1 MNCFKMLFLSVFLMM
16 FAVSGYAKTTKEH
29 PLIRPFPGSV
39 LADNM
44 SKYNKFNAYEF
55 YYLNETTKKR
65 EKKTIKGEYWRLL
78 YEVRTPSGDRVRT
91 ISKLEFFENYR
102 AAAVEKGGRV
112 VFEDGGQ
119 MVLTIPRDDGGV
131 TWLKVTGNAGLGQQD
146 LIIVDEEP
154 FKKSLTF
161 GPTEMKAAL
170 DAEGRVQ
177 LHGILFDLDK
187 ATLQPESS
195 KQLQHVV
202 DLLKDNPDLKLEVQG
217 HTDDQGSDD
226 YNLKLSQRR
235 AETVVVYL
243 DLFGVDISR
252 LVPKGYGESKP
263 VMPNTTEEGRAKNRR
278 VELVKLIS
286 IGASGK

>member
-1 MNCFKMLFLSVFLMM
+1 MNRFKILFLSVLVVM
-16 FAVSGYAKTTKEH
+16 FAVSVYAQAIKEH

-39 LADNM
+39 LAENM
-44 SKYNKFNAYEF
+44 SKHKNFDAYEF

-78 YEVRTPSGDRVRT
+78 YEVRTSSGDRVRT

-102 AAAVEKGGRV
+102 AAAEEKGGRV
-112 VFEDGGQ
+112 VYEDVGQ
-119 MVLTIPRDDGGV
+119 MVVTIPRDDGGV
-131 TWLKVTGNAGLGQQD
+131 TWLMVSGSANLGQQD

-161 GPTEMKAAL
+161 GPAEMKAAL
-170 DAEGRVQ
+170 DAEGRIQ
-177 LHGILFDLDK
+177 LYGILFDLDK
-187 ATLQPESS
+187 AALQPEST

-202 DLLKDNPDLKLEVQG
+202 TLLKDNPDLMLEIQG

-235 AETVVVYL
+235 AETVVAYL
-243 DLFGVDISR
+243 GLFDIDTSR
-252 LVPKGYGESKP
+252 LVPKGYGESEP

-278 VELVKLIS
+278 VELVKR
-286 IGASGK
+286 